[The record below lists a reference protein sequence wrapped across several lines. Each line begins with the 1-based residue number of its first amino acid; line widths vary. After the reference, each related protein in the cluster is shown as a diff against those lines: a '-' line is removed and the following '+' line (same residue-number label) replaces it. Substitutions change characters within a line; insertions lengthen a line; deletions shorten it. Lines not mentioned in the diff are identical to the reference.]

1 MVDNE
6 FLGLHFSLKRI
17 FGFQNDRMN
26 LELLSKF
33 DVNTSC
39 PIANSR
45 IEERYWK
52 KKMLP
57 V

>member
-6 FLGLHFSLKRI
+6 FLGLHFGLKRI
-17 FGFQNDRMN
+17 VGSQNDRMN

-39 PIANSR
+39 PIPHTG

>member
-1 MVDNE
+1 
-6 FLGLHFSLKRI
+6 
-17 FGFQNDRMN
+17 MN

-33 DVNTSC
+33 DVNTSR
-39 PIANSR
+39 PIADSR
-45 IEERYWK
+45 VKERYWK